1 MLSYED
7 VAELLTLQAKAYGLL
22 MWLSQASVDDPEML
36 SVDAAARLARPGT
49 AATWIAEHRSEL
61 PADLATL
68 DPHGPFANLLSSFFS
83 TSFRVEHLEFNNRL
97 VSARIVLYASPG
109 PADRTGIVR
118 TQALAVKHLA
128 ASQRL
133 PTTEGQAR
141 DLIRVRR
148 DLRDAVL
155 LWTYVWELDRRARN
169 KGKGPVVHQIW
180 RSIPWERKRALTA
193 EQVWSARQQL
203 LDAARERVEDGP

>member
-1 MLSYED
+1 MLGYD
-7 VAELLTLQAKAYGLL
+7 DIVELLTLHAKAYELL
-22 MWLSQASVDDPEML
+22 MWLSRASVDDPGLL

-49 AATWIAEHRSEL
+49 AAAWIAEHRAEL
-61 PADLATL
+61 PAGLAPV
-68 DPHGPFANLLSSFFS
+68 DPQGPFANLLSSFFS
-83 TSFRVEHLEFNNRL
+83 TSFRVEHLEFKNRI

-109 PADRTGIVR
+109 PPDRTGIVR

-128 ASQRL
+128 SSQKL

-141 DLIRVRR
+141 SLLRARR

-169 KGKGPVVHQIW
+169 RGKGPVVHQIW

-193 EQVWSARQQL
+193 DQVWTARQQL
-203 LDAARERVEDGP
+203 LDAAREHAGGGA